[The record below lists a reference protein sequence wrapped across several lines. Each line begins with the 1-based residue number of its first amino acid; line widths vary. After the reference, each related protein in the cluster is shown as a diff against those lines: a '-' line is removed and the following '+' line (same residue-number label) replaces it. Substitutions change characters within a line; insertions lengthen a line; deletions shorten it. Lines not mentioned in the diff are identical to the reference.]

1 MKVLLLCAGFGTRLG
16 PVARGRPKALLPVA
30 GRPLIEH
37 LVDDLHQTGRLEE
50 LLVVTNEL
58 FAEQFQNWARGL
70 AASGIRSRILSD
82 GATANENRLGAARD
96 LALAVESFG
105 VRGPLLVA
113 AGDNLF
119 AFPVERL
126 LADFEARPRVLV
138 LATRES
144 DPARLRRTGVAE
156 VDAGGRLIRL
166 HEKPENPP
174 SDLSCPAL
182 YIFTAEALDLLP
194 RFLDEAP
201 DTDAPGHFIAWLAQ
215 RHEVFTHQMDGER
228 LDVGDPDGYR
238 AATAWLQARRPG
250 ARA

>member
-16 PVARGRPKALLPVA
+16 SVARGRPKALLPVA
-30 GRPLIEH
+30 GKPLIEH
-37 LVDDLHQTGRLEE
+37 LVDDLRQTGQLEE

-58 FAEQFQNWARGL
+58 FAEQFRIWARGL
-70 AASGIRSRILSD
+70 ITAGIRSRILSD
-82 GATANENRLGAARD
+82 GATTNENRLGAARD

-105 VRGPLLVA
+105 IEGPLLVA

-119 AFPVERL
+119 AFPVEEF

-138 LATRES
+138 LAAREA

-156 VDAGGRLIRL
+156 VDDDGRLIRL
-166 HEKPENPP
+166 HEKPEDPP
-174 SDLSCPAL
+174 SNLSCPAL
-182 YIFTAEALDLLP
+182 YLFTAGALELLP
-194 RFLDEAP
+194 QFLDEAP
-201 DTDAPGHFIAWLAQ
+201 DTDAPGHFIAWLAE
-215 RHEVFTHQMDGER
+215 RHDVFTHPMKGER